1 VKATRNNAFG
11 YILVLRQNMFTYL
24 WATGT
29 ES

>member
-1 VKATRNNAFG
+1 
-11 YILVLRQNMFTYL
+11 VLRQNMFTYL